1 MEAPGPIPAR
11 GSILLVD
18 DEEIVGRLVRRHL
31 RGWTVTQAYSLA
43 SGHHLIGPTLE
54 LVILDLNLG
63 DTSYAESLLD
73 NPLQGSFGF
82 AHRIRQRL
90 PSLPVVIFSGCLNPA
105 NGDAARHVGAEFL
118 SKHEAAASL
127 ALLRGRLEQPSIAS
141 PAPVLARVLLGP

>member
-1 MEAPGPIPAR
+1 MEAPEPIPAR

-31 RGWTVTQAYSLA
+31 RGWTVTQAFSLTA
-43 SGHHLIGPTLE
+43 GHDLIGPTLE

-63 DTSYAESLLD
+63 DTSYSESLLD

-82 AHRIRQRL
+82 AHRIRQCL
-90 PSLPVVIFSGCLNPA
+90 PSLPVVIFSGCCNPA
-105 NGDAARHVGAEFL
+105 NSDAARYVGAEFL
-118 SKHEAAASL
+118 SKHEAAANL

-141 PAPVLARVLLGP
+141 ALVLASVLLGT